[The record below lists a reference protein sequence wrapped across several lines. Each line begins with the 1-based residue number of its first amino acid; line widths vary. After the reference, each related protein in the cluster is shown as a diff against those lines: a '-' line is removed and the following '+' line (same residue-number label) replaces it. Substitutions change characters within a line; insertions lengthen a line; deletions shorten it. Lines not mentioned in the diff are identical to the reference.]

1 MGLSV
6 VFLDTGPL
14 SEIVRRR
21 GQNTDADACFD
32 WFQALTTAGVRLCVA
47 EVNDYELRREL
58 LRADKTSSIRRL
70 DALIS
75 VPGRYVP
82 ISTNAMRLA
91 ADLWAGSR
99 KLGIITAPPQ
109 AIDGDAILAAQV
121 QMFAAAEGIPLSEII
136 VATTNV
142 RHIARFV
149 QADEWSNIQP

>member
-1 MGLSV
+1 
-6 VFLDTGPL
+6 
-14 SEIVRRR
+14 
-21 GQNTDADACFD
+21 
-32 WFQALTTAGVRLCVA
+32 
-47 EVNDYELRREL
+47 VNDYELRREL
-58 LRADKTSSIRRL
+58 LRVDKASSIRRL

-91 ADLWAGSR
+91 ADLWASSR

-109 AIDGDAILAAQV
+109 SIDGDAIMAAQV